1 VNVPVLD
8 FKTCCE
14 STRRNIAP
22 SCHTPYDQ
30 TTGRPDDQTTHNEII
45 YIEEGNINFLK
56 TVSE

>member
-1 VNVPVLD
+1 L
-8 FKTCCE
+8 
-14 STRRNIAP
+14 
-22 SCHTPYDQ
+22 DQ